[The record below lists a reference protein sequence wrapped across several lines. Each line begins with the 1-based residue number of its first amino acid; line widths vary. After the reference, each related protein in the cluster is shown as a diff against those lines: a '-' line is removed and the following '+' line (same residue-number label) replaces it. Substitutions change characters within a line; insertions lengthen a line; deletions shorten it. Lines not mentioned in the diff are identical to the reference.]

1 LIFPLFEF
9 KVDEGNEENFE
20 LSFQDLVH
28 GDELENMSQSSE
40 DLSLDSMETAFS
52 SDDPTLAELQ
62 EPSCQ
67 KILESD
73 MTWISQF

>member
-1 LIFPLFEF
+1 
-9 KVDEGNEENFE
+9 
-20 LSFQDLVH
+20 VH

-73 MTWISQF
+73 MTWISQFELADC